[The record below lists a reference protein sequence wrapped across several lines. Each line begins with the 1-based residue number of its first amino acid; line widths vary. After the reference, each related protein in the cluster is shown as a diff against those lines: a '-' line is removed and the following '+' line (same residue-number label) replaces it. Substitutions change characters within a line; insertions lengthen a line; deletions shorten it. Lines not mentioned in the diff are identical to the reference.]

1 MCGVARVLVIEDDD
15 GIRSALV
22 RALGAR
28 GHAVV
33 THRAGMPGLQA
44 ALEAEADLVLL
55 DLGLPDL
62 DGLTVLGMLRAV
74 RDTPVIVITARED
87 GQSIVRALDAGADDY
102 VTKPFAMDQLEA
114 RLRAVLRRS
123 GEPPPAPVTVGE
135 IVVDPTSRRATLRGD
150 DLELTRREFDLLLL
164 LARRA
169 GEVVGKREI
178 LAEVWNQAYGGGERT
193 VDVHLSWLR
202 RKLGESA
209 AHPVYLHS
217 VRGVGVRL
225 APPDEG

>member
-1 MCGVARVLVIEDDD
+1 MVDVARVLVIEDDD

-22 RALGAR
+22 RALSAR
-28 GHAVV
+28 GHAVL
-33 THRAGMPGLQA
+33 TQPAGMPGLQS

-74 RDTPVIVITARED
+74 RHTPVIVITARED

-114 RLRAVLRRS
+114 RLRAVLRRA
-123 GEPPPAPVTVGE
+123 GDAPPAPVAVGAL
-135 IVVDPTSRRATLRGD
+135 VVDPTSRQVSLRGEP
-150 DLELTRREFDLLLL
+150 LELSRREFDLLFL

-169 GEVVGKREI
+169 GEVVSKREI

-225 APPDEG
+225 APPDGG